1 MGEPRPE
8 KVAVVTEVRER
19 FTEADGVIL
28 TEYRGLD
35 VPSIAQLRRSLREA
49 GGEYKI
55 YKNSLVRFAVQEL
68 GLEIEDLLIGPTAIA
83 FIGEKADGSPGDA
96 AGVARALKDFART
109 NDSLIVKGGLLDD
122 KMLSVDELRRL
133 AELPPLDVM
142 LAQLAGAFQAPM
154 AKFAG
159 LLQAL
164 PRDFAYGLQA
174 LIEKQGG
181 VPATA
186 EPAIDVPEEEAVA
199 DTAEA
204 SSDGTEASETEA
216 SSDGTEASDT
226 EASEEAGQQSDTEE
240 SASEEAGR
248 QSDTEE
254 SEETMADQ
262 ADDTAEAAADAEQDQ
277 EN

>member
-1 MGEPRPE
+1 MKDPRPE
-8 KVAVVTEVRER
+8 KVAVVAEVREK
-19 FTEADGVIL
+19 FTEADAVIL

-83 FIGEKADGSPGDA
+83 FVGERADGSPGDA
-96 AGVARALKDFART
+96 GAVAKALKDFART
-109 NDSLIVKGGLLDD
+109 NDSLVVKGGILDD
-122 KMLSVDELRRL
+122 KILSVDELKRL
-133 AELPPLDVM
+133 ADLPPRDVM

-159 LLQAL
+159 LLAAL
-164 PRDFAYGLQA
+164 PRNFAYGLQA
-174 LIEKQGG
+174 LIDKQGG
-181 VPATA
+181 VPEASEVEAAT
-186 EPAIDVPEEEAVA
+186 

-204 SSDGTEASETEA
+204 SEVEAAT
-216 SSDGTEASDT
+216 
-226 EASEEAGQQSDTEE
+226 
-240 SASEEAGR
+240 
-248 QSDTEE
+248 DTEE
-254 SEETMADQ
+254 SEETEETVADE
-262 ADDTAEAAADAEQDQ
+262 ADDTAEASADAGQDQ